1 MGLLLNTTKPM
12 LQKGTQVKLLKEIKT
27 KHGNIIPVGWT
38 ATIVFA
44 NPLLRLYDI
53 ECANI
58 VLYGVNEDSVEEVK
72 PRRSKEQPLT
82 E

>member
-1 MGLLLNTTKPM
+1 M
-12 LQKGTQVKLLKEIKT
+12 LQKGTQVKLLKEVKT

-58 VLYGVNEDSVEEVK
+58 VLYGIDENFVEEVK
-72 PRRSKEQPLT
+72 PKHSKEQTRT

>member
-1 MGLLLNTTKPM
+1 MGLLLNATKPM
-12 LQKGTQVKLLKEIKT
+12 LQKGTQVKLLKEVKT

-53 ECANI
+53 ERANI
-58 VLYGVNEDSVEEVK
+58 VLYGVDENSVEEVK
-72 PRRSKEQPLT
+72 PRHSKE
-82 E
+82 